1 MCLFSW
7 LLPLILWRST
17 TRFEGQAMRRKSTKT
32 PAPAPAKLSISQQ
45 RQELIKKTDEAVKEA
60 QRLRGELQKLD
71 EELKH
76 RRNETIAEAVIA
88 ETRQN
93 LSFAD
98 TLLQVLKRQV
108 TEEHKQD
115 SISDLLAE
123 LKLLTSSDQ
132 DNKGETVQAQGG
144 DPQPASQ
151 DKKPLQ
157 ADDLA
162 SAISIGQYPARA

>member
-7 LLPLILWRST
+7 LLGLILSRST
-17 TRFEGQAMRRKSTKT
+17 TRFEGQAMPRRPTKT
-32 PAPAPAKLSISQQ
+32 PAPAELSISQQ
-45 RQELIKKTDEAVKEA
+45 RQELVKKADEAIKEA

-71 EELKH
+71 EELRHLK
-76 RRNETIAEAVIA
+76 NETIAEAVIA

-93 LSFAD
+93 SLFAD

-108 TEEHKQD
+108 TQEHKQD
-115 SISDLLAE
+115 SITHLLAE
-123 LKLLTSSDQ
+123 LKLLISSKQ
-132 DNKGETVQAQGG
+132 DNTGETVQAQGG
-144 DPQPASQ
+144 DLQPASQ

-162 SAISIGQYPARA
+162 SAISIGQYPVRK